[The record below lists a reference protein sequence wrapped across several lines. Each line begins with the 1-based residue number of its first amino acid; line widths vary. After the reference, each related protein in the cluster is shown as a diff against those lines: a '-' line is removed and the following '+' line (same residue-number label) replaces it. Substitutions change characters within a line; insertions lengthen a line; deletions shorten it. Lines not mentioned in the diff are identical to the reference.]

1 MASITS
7 TINLVDQMSPVIFS
21 ITNSVDSLITAMDT
35 ANQSVD
41 NAFDRSVIDN
51 ARTALGAANAEWGE
65 MIDTIQ
71 RGTQRQTN
79 FNRQT
84 QKSGDSIN
92 NNTRQQQRFN
102 SALNAANSSASRLN
116 NTMRNIASIYLGMQG
131 IQNITTGSDTYTQT
145 QARLGLMVDSQ
156 QELLELQN
164 EIFASAQ
171 RARSAYS
178 DTADAVAKFS
188 LNAGHAFDNTAQVI
202 QFAENMNK
210 MFKVSGAT
218 AQEQAG
224 SMLQL
229 TQALASGTLRGEEL
243 NSVLENAPLV
253 ARGIEQYMGW
263 DTGSIKNYASDG
275 LVTSEIVR
283 NAVLSMTDDINKKFD
298 TMPITWNDAW
308 TEMKNVGTYA
318 FQDLYDSMSKFLNS
332 DFGKSTIDNLSRA
345 LVFLGNVGDM
355 AFNGLVNG
363 MQFAANNMEIIA
375 PVMIGLFTALEARAV
390 ASGIKTAAAWA
401 MTNWP
406 LLLTAGLIAGA
417 IFMFNKLG
425 YTGTEILGGIAGGI
439 NVVKAYFIGFGQTM
453 ANQAIAYWNV
463 WCIAIDNFK
472 IGFKN
477 AINSVKGYF
486 WSFASVATDIIA
498 DIATKL
504 NKLPFVDI
512 DTTGLYNAADTY
524 AQNADNA
531 RGNIKAYKDPIEAY
545 MKGYN
550 TFGGFKDGWVSDAF
564 KSGQQWAKNLISGV
578 SNKFD
583 EYKNIID
590 QYSAQNLAKSA
601 GVNEI
606 PSSEELN
613 SIDKNVEKINK
624 AVSLTATDIQYILD
638 ISRRKSID
646 RYTGSKINVNIVN
659 HNNVNSGLDLDGITR
674 TMSKKVLKEIQEEWS
689 SGVSR

>member
-7 TINLVDQMSPVIFS
+7 TINLVDQMSPVLFG
-21 ITNSVDSLITAMDT
+21 ITSAIDNIVNAMDT
-35 ANQSVD
+35 ANQSMES
-41 NAFDRSVIDN
+41 AFDPNMIYESRVAIG
-51 ARTALGAANAEWGE
+51 TANAELTE
-65 MIDTIQ
+65 MINLVQ
-71 RGTQRQTN
+71 RNTQQQTN
-79 FNRQT
+79 FNRIT
-84 QKSGDSIN
+84 QQSRNSID

-116 NTMRNIASIYLGMQG
+116 NTMRNIAGIYLGMQG
-131 IQNITTGSDTYTQT
+131 IQNITTSSDTYTQT

-171 RARSAYS
+171 RSRSAYS

-253 ARGIEQYMGW
+253 ARGIEKYMGW
-263 DTGSIKNYASDG
+263 AEGSIKNYASDG
-275 LVTSEIVR
+275 LLTSEIVR
-283 NAVLSMTDDINKKFD
+283 NAVLSMTDDINKKFE
-298 TMPITWNDAW
+298 TMPKTWGDVWND
-308 TEMKNVGTYA
+308 MKNAATYA
-318 FQDLYDSMSKFLNS
+318 FQDMYSSMNETINS
-332 DFGKSTIDNLSRA
+332 DFGTNMIDGLTKSLFAVAS
-345 LVFLGNVGDM
+345 VGGM
-355 AFNGLVNG
+355 AFDGLVSG
-363 MQFAANNMEIIA
+363 AQFVADNMGIIA
-375 PVMIGLFTALEARAV
+375 PIAIGWFAAIEARAV
-390 ASGIKTAAAWA
+390 AAGIKTAATWA
-401 MTNWP
+401 MANLPFT
-406 LLLTAGLIAGA
+406 LLGLA
-417 IFMFNKLG
+417 IGGTIFAFHKMG
-425 YTGTEILGGIAGGI
+425 YTGTEIFAGIAGGI

-453 ANQAIAYWNV
+453 ANQAIAYWDV
-463 WCIAIDNFK
+463 WCVAIDNFK
-472 IGFKN
+472 IGFNN
-477 AINSVKGYF
+477 AISSVKGYF

-512 DTTGLYNAADTY
+512 DTTGLYSAADTY
-524 AQNADNA
+524 AQNAVNA
-531 RGNIKAYKDPIEAY
+531 RSNIQEYKDPIEAY

-550 TFGGFKDGWVSDAF
+550 TFDGFKDGWVAEAF
-564 KSGQQWAKNLISGV
+564 QSGQQWAKNLVGGISD
-578 SNKFD
+578 KFN
-583 EYKNIID
+583 EYKGLIN
-590 QYSAQNLAKSA
+590 QYSAEKLAISA
-601 GVNEI
+601 GVNKI

-624 AVSLTATDIQYILD
+624 AVSLTATDIKYMLEL
-638 ISRRKSID
+638 SRKSSID
-646 RYTGSKINVNIVN
+646 RYIAPVKIQISNTNSINKELDIDGVVNKMTKATLKKIN
-659 HNNVNSGLDLDGITR
+659 
-674 TMSKKVLKEIQEEWS
+674 EEFD
-689 SGVSR
+689 SGVV